1 MPGPHNTVNTIT
13 GAVEAA
19 FASAGITQLMQS
31 IQTIHNE
38 SRLIAQALEINGTQ
52 TLAEMQT
59 NAETSQQI
67 SSSVLNASSRN
78 TVHEIESPNTVEE
91 LRRESPRRQLEIP
104 KVMEVWFAEYQCT
117 TLSITGAHRSTDYQ
131 STEKIVQFP
140 LCYDKIENIARR
152 QETYVDNPS
161 LSQARQMLSAS
172 MSELPIHDLTTP
184 DVANIYS
191 GQPSF
196 TSYEN
201 KVDYRG

>member
-1 MPGPHNTVNTIT
+1 
-13 GAVEAA
+13 
-19 FASAGITQLMQS
+19 
-31 IQTIHNE
+31 
-38 SRLIAQALEINGTQ
+38 
-52 TLAEMQT
+52 MQT

-67 SSSVLNASSRN
+67 SSSVLNASNRN
-78 TVHEIESPNTVEE
+78 TLHEIESPNTVEE

-104 KVMEVWFAEYQCT
+104 KGSLTIAWELWWFGSPSTNAPPYRSLVPIDLPT
-117 TLSITGAHRSTDYQ
+117 IRARKRLSNFRYAMI
-131 STEKIVQFP
+131 
-140 LCYDKIENIARR
+140 KIENIARR

-161 LSQARQMLSAS
+161 LSQARQMLSAA